1 MQDGDLWRAI
11 ERLRA
16 INKITDLENMT
27 NRFEQTPQVNT
38 DSSKKTVSA
47 SRVRMNELVMPNDTN
62 PLGNLMGGQLMKWM
76 DVCSAISA
84 QRHCN
89 RNVVTVAADSI
100 EFKNAIQLGEVVVIE
115 GEVTRTFT
123 SSMEVAM
130 EVWAENLRTGERRLC
145 TTSFYTFVAV
155 DADGQTVPVPKI
167 IPETDF
173 EKERFEQAVKR
184 REMRLEISKQNRDA
198 RKKDKSK

>member
-1 MQDGDLWRAI
+1 
-11 ERLRA
+11 
-16 INKITDLENMT
+16 MT
-27 NRFEQTPQVNT
+27 RFEHTPLVNT
-38 DSSKKTVSA
+38 NTHKKTVSA

-62 PLGNLMGGQLMKWM
+62 PLGNLMGGRLMQWM
-76 DVCSAISA
+76 DICSAISA

-115 GEVTRTFT
+115 GEVTRTFN

-155 DADGQTVPVPKI
+155 DGDGNSVSVPKI
-167 IPETDF
+167 IPETAF
-173 EKERFEQAVKR
+173 EKERYQQAEGR
-184 REMRLEISKQNRDA
+184 REIRLKISQQNDA
-198 RKKDKSK
+198 AHQKDKSK

>member
-1 MQDGDLWRAI
+1 M
-11 ERLRA
+11 
-16 INKITDLENMT
+16 TDRFDETSPLE
-27 NRFEQTPQVNT
+27 T
-38 DSSKKTVSA
+38 DTDKKTVAA

-62 PLGNLMGGQLMKWM
+62 PLGNLMGGRLMQWM
-76 DVCSAISA
+76 DVCSAIST

-100 EFKNAIQLGEVVVIE
+100 EFKNAIKLGEVVVIE
-115 GEVTRTFT
+115 GEVTRTFN

-155 DADGQTVPVPKI
+155 DADGQPVPVPEI

-173 EKERFEQAVKR
+173 EKERYEQAAER
-184 REMRLEISKQNRDA
+184 RKMRLKVSRQNRETRDS
-198 RKKDKSK
+198 RE

>member
-1 MQDGDLWRAI
+1 
-11 ERLRA
+11 
-16 INKITDLENMT
+16 MT
-27 NRFEQTPQVNT
+27 PRFEQTPKVNT
-38 DSSKKTVSA
+38 DTTQKTVAA

-62 PLGNLMGGQLMKWM
+62 PLGNLMGGRLMQWM

-123 SSMEVAM
+123 SSMEIAM

-155 DADGQTVPVPKI
+155 DADGKTVPVPEI
-167 IPETDF
+167 IAETEF
-173 EKERFEQAVKR
+173 EKERYEQAAKR
-184 REMRLEISKQNRDA
+184 REMRLKVSQQNKDA
-198 RKKDKSK
+198 HKKDKG

>member
-1 MQDGDLWRAI
+1 
-11 ERLRA
+11 
-16 INKITDLENMT
+16 MT
-27 NRFEQTPQVNT
+27 PRFEQTPRVNT
-38 DSSKKTVSA
+38 DSQKKTVAA

-62 PLGNLMGGQLMKWM
+62 PLGNLMGGRLMQWM

-123 SSMEVAM
+123 SSMEIAM

-155 DADGQTVPVPKI
+155 DADGKTVPVPKI
-167 IPETDF
+167 IPET
-173 EKERFEQAVKR
+173 EFEQERYDQAEQR
-184 REMRLEISKQNRDA
+184 REMRLKISEQHRNAHKM
-198 RKKDKSK
+198 DKSK

>member
-1 MQDGDLWRAI
+1 
-11 ERLRA
+11 
-16 INKITDLENMT
+16 MT
-27 NRFEQTPQVNT
+27 NRFEQTPRVDP

-47 SRVRMNELVMPNDTN
+47 SRARMNEMVMPNDTN
-62 PLGNLMGGQLMKWM
+62 PLGNLMGGRLMQWM

-100 EFKNAIQLGEVVVIE
+100 EFKNAIKLGELVVIE
-115 GEVTRTFT
+115 GEVTRTFN
-123 SSMEVAM
+123 SSMEIAM
-130 EVWAENLRTGERRLC
+130 EAWSENLRTGERRLC

-155 DADGQTVPVPKI
+155 DAEGQTVSVPEI

-173 EKERFEQAVKR
+173 EKERYAQAQKR
-184 REMRLEISKQNRDA
+184 RELRLEISRQNKDA
-198 RKKDKSK
+198 HQKDKSK

>member
-1 MQDGDLWRAI
+1 
-11 ERLRA
+11 
-16 INKITDLENMT
+16 MT
-27 NRFEQTPQVNT
+27 RFEHTPLVNT
-38 DSSKKTVSA
+38 STHKKTVSA

-62 PLGNLMGGQLMKWM
+62 PLGNLMGGRLMQWM
-76 DVCSAISA
+76 DICSAISA

-100 EFKNAIQLGEVVVIE
+100 EFKNAIRLGEVVVVE

-123 SSMEVAM
+123 SSMEIAM

-155 DADGQTVPVPKI
+155 DGDGRPVSVPKI
-167 IPETDF
+167 IPETAF
-173 EKERFEQAVKR
+173 EKERYQQAEGR
-184 REMRLEISKQNRDA
+184 REIRLKISKQNDA
-198 RKKDKSK
+198 AHQKDKSK